1 MNDEADV
8 VPSALR
14 ALPQARH
21 LDAERMATWWQA
33 ARALAATDAFGSSLT
48 PAQQLRRLAG
58 FGASEIGIW
67 VGEQRGLYSPFST
80 AREVVARK
88 LLLDPPTPANPHQ
101 RRGIL
106 LEPLIRE
113 TFLRQSGAVRQPA
126 WTQRIATHRPARW
139 PWMQATP
146 DDVVEL
152 AGRRVLVDYKAP
164 AEPLT
169 EVSLPYACQLHQTG
183 LIAADLGYAVD
194 ARVLVAWNHPRG
206 TPEVLVCAH
215 DPALEAEIVA
225 AGTHYWNAYV
235 LQGALPPWPT
245 RAPLALELAD
255 LSLAAKAD
263 IEALAER
270 WLRLELLAK
279 ETQRLHE
286 DAHAQL
292 LAHCRAHHLADTVHR
307 GPVQIKPRAQWN
319 ADAVDARLSDAD
331 RQRFARPRW
340 DTDQLVA
347 LVRERGGDPDVA
359 RMDDAA
365 LDLDAAAR
373 WLITERGI
381 PETTL
386 QRIEYQIR
394 LSRRKAD
401 QPFVAPI
408 REAARA
414 ASHTFGAPP
423 LLTTRPLPAPR

>member
-48 PAQQLRRLAG
+48 PTQQLRRLAG

-225 AGTHYWNAYV
+225 VGTHYWNAYV

-292 LAHCRAHHLADTVHR
+292 LARCRAHHLADTVHS

-319 ADAVDARLSDAD
+319 EDAVDARLSDAD

-340 DTDQLVA
+340 DTAQLVA

-359 RMDDAA
+359 RTDDAA

-386 QRIEYQIR
+386 QRIEYQTR

-423 LLTTRPLPAPR
+423 LPTLPHPPSPR

>member
-58 FGASEIGIW
+58 FGASEIGIL

-225 AGTHYWNAYV
+225 VGTHYWNAYV

-263 IEALAER
+263 IETLAER

-292 LAHCRAHHLADTVHR
+292 LARCRAHHLADTVHS

-319 ADAVDARLSDAD
+319 GDAVDARLSDAD
-331 RQRFARPRW
+331 RQRFTRPRW
-340 DTDQLVA
+340 DIAQLVA

-359 RMDDAA
+359 RTDDAA

-386 QRIEYQIR
+386 QRIEYQTR
-394 LSRRKAD
+394 LSRRQAD

-423 LLTTRPLPAPR
+423 LPTLPHPPSPR

>member
-48 PAQQLRRLAG
+48 PTQQLRRLAG

-225 AGTHYWNAYV
+225 VGTHYWNAYV

-263 IEALAER
+263 IETLAER

-292 LAHCRAHHLADTVHR
+292 LARCRAHHLADTVHS

-319 ADAVDARLSDAD
+319 EDAVDARLSDAD
-331 RQRFARPRW
+331 RQRFTRPRW
-340 DTDQLVA
+340 DIAQLVA

-359 RMDDAA
+359 RTDDAA

-386 QRIEYQIR
+386 QRIEYQTR
-394 LSRRKAD
+394 LSRRQAD

-423 LLTTRPLPAPR
+423 LPTTRPLPAPR

>member
-58 FGASEIGIW
+58 FGASEIGIL

-113 TFLRQSGAVRQPA
+113 TFLRQSGAVRQPE

-169 EVSLPYACQLHQTG
+169 EVSLPYACQLHQAG

-235 LQGALPPWPT
+235 LPGVLPPWPT

-292 LAHCRAHHLADTVHR
+292 LARCRAHHLADTVHS

-319 ADAVDARLSDAD
+319 GDAVDARLSDAD
-331 RQRFARPRW
+331 RQRFTRPRW
-340 DTDQLVA
+340 DIAQLVA

-359 RMDDAA
+359 RTDDAA

-373 WLITERGI
+373 WLIERGI

-386 QRIEYQIR
+386 QRIEYQTR
-394 LSRRKAD
+394 LSRRQAD

-414 ASHTFGAPP
+414 ASHTFGTPP
-423 LLTTRPLPAPR
+423 LPTTRPLPAPR

>member
-21 LDAERMATWWQA
+21 FDAERMATWWQA

-48 PAQQLRRLAG
+48 PAQQLRRLGG
-58 FGASEIGIW
+58 FGASEIGIL

-113 TFLRQSGAVRQPA
+113 TFLRQSGAVRQPE

-139 PWMQATP
+139 PWIQATP

-225 AGTHYWNAYV
+225 VGTHYWNAYV
-235 LQGALPPWPT
+235 LPGALPPWPT
-245 RAPLALELAD
+245 RALLALELAD

-292 LAHCRAHHLADTVHR
+292 LARCRAHHLADTVHR

-319 ADAVDARLSDAD
+319 EDAMDARLSDAD

-340 DTDQLVA
+340 DTAQLVA

-359 RMDDAA
+359 RTDDAA

-386 QRIEYQIR
+386 QRIEYQTR
-394 LSRRKAD
+394 LSRRQAD
-401 QPFVAPI
+401 QPLVAPI

-423 LLTTRPLPAPR
+423 LPTIPHPPSPR

>member
-1 MNDEADV
+1 MNDEAG
-8 VPSALR
+8 PIFAALR

-21 LDAERMATWWQA
+21 LDAERMAAWWQA

-58 FGASEIGIW
+58 FGASEIGIL

-80 AREVVARK
+80 AREVVTRK

-206 TPEVLVCAH
+206 TPEVLMCAH

-235 LQGALPPWPT
+235 LQGALLPWPT

-263 IEALAER
+263 IETLAER

-286 DAHAQL
+286 DAQTRL
-292 LAHCRAHHLADTVHR
+292 LARCRAHHLADTVLS
-307 GPVQIKPRAQWN
+307 GPVQIKPPAQWN
-319 ADAVDARLSDAD
+319 GDAVDARLSDAD

-340 DTDQLVA
+340 DTAQLVA

-359 RMDDAA
+359 RTDDTA

-373 WLITERGI
+373 ELIERGI
-381 PETTL
+381 PETAL
-386 QRIEYQIR
+386 QHIEYQTR

-401 QPFVAPI
+401 QAFVAPI
-408 REAARA
+408 REAARTA
-414 ASHTFGAPP
+414 THTFGAPP
-423 LLTTRPLPAPR
+423 LSTISHPPSPR